1 MNLEQGCTGVQHPV
15 GNEADN
21 DKASLGLDSR
31 LPDWGKKGWRDQL
44 RRLEA
49 LDLPL
54 LATGAG
60 KDGKAPANL
69 RNGSPLGGWE
79 TTKHT
84 GQQIRNACPRV
95 TGCGTR
101 TGKPANGLLVFDI
114 DGPTAVSWCLERGC
128 DPALTPTWQIHRNT
142 DESRLKVAFRLTEAQ
157 QTQLGQL
164 KTKVETKVAIKDA
177 NNKTI
182 KDGEAVELF
191 HQGGSQ
197 VIVLG
202 QHRKSNGHYFWPDG
216 MGPEVLAPIPVC
228 WWKAALLIAGDT
240 TTTKVKPASKASK
253 GKWRN
258 LYPCPI
264 CGRDSGYCQ
273 ESTDERTVIRCFNG
287 QSYSPPTGFKRGE
300 LHTDTQGTV
309 WAFSKVQRQ
318 SDGNEFSIFV
328 APDPEKAGTPRAE
341 QEITTITTTGIQA
354 VLDARGKGWVQEG
367 DKNKR
372 TKMAV
377 GDLSGRLRKVLGNRL
392 GFDELALMPAVDG
405 VPLKAWEVSLLHG
418 ELSEAG
424 WIIGSEAAEAGLLL
438 AARRNPFHP
447 VRQYLQRIEANPSVD
462 PFDLDQVANR
472 FFRATGELHTA
483 MVRKWLIGAVA
494 RAMDPGCQMDY
505 CLVLQ
510 SDTQGL
516 GKSTAF
522 RELASPDWFCST
534 IPEGDK
540 DLSLNIH
547 NTWIFELAELEALT
561 GRKAAGH
568 LKNMLTTTTDLVRVP
583 YGKAPERLKRPSV
596 FCATVNKREFLRDD
610 TGNRRFWV
618 VPIDGTDKIDRA
630 ELARVRDGIW
640 KAAVQAWR
648 SGELPMLPENLA
660 DASEQQN
667 DNYQEQD
674 SWLPHLAQYL
684 NRRKQEQQIPVQAG
698 DLLDHIG
705 MERERQSP
713 RDARRAREL
722 AESLGWRHRQGTTT
736 DKKRVKGLWPPTAT
750 QATQATQAAT
760 QANASDANGSGPTA
774 TQATQKSPDQS
785 LKTEKQG
792 QQDRQGPSGD
802 KSGDFWVASVAMAPN
817 TSDAN
822 GSAWVALGLRLGC
835 SATQRQEAEARIR
848 ELGQGADLSGWTDE
862 QVAELLVSLE
872 KAAQRRAAAGGIQI
886 PEAA

>member
-1 MNLEQGCTGVQHPV
+1 MDSSMTLEQGCARLQPV
-15 GNEADN
+15 GNEAD
-21 DKASLGLDSR
+21 KGSVGLGSR

-54 LATGAG
+54 LAIGAG
-60 KDGKAPANL
+60 PDGKAPASL
-69 RNGSPLGGWE
+69 RDGNALSGWQ
-79 TTKHT
+79 TTTHT
-84 GQQIRNACPRV
+84 VGQIGNACTNV
-95 TGCGTR
+95 IGCGTR
-101 TGKPANGLLVFDI
+101 TGKAANGLLVFDI
-114 DGPTAVSWCLERGC
+114 DGATAVSWCLERGC
-128 DPALTPTWQIHRNT
+128 DPALTSTWQIHRNT

-157 QTQLGQL
+157 QVQLGQL
-164 KTKVETKVAIKDA
+164 KTKIETKVAIKDA

-182 KDGEAVELF
+182 EDGEAVELF

-202 QHRKSNGHYFWPDG
+202 QHRKSKGHYFWPDD
-216 MGPEVLAPIPVC
+216 MGPEDLAPIPEC
-228 WWKAALLIAGDT
+228 WWQAAQIIAGDT
-240 TTTKVKPASKASK
+240 STKVKPASKVSK

-264 CGRDSGYCQ
+264 CGRDNGYCQ
-273 ESTDERTVIRCFNG
+273 ESTDERAVIRCFNG
-287 QSYSPPTGFKRGE
+287 QTYSPPTGFKPGE

-309 WAFSKVQRQ
+309 WAFSKVQQQ

-328 APDPEKAGTPRAE
+328 APDPEKAATTRANHPRSGG
-341 QEITTITTTGIQA
+341 EIATITGIQA
-354 VLDARGKGWVQEG
+354 VLDAGGKGWQTEKG
-367 DKNKR
+367 EAKR
-372 TKMAV
+372 SRMAI
-377 GDLSGRLRKVLGNRL
+377 GDLSRSLRKALGDRL

-447 VRQYLQRIEANPSVD
+447 VRQYLQRIEVNPSVA
-462 PFDLDQVANR
+462 PFDLDQVAKR
-472 FFRATGELHTA
+472 FFRATSDLHTA

-618 VPIDGTDKIDRA
+618 VPIDGIEKLDRVG
-630 ELARVRDGIW
+630 LAAARDGIW

-648 SGELPMLPENLA
+648 CGELPMLPENLA

-698 DLLDHIG
+698 ELLDHIG

-722 AESLGWRHRQGTTT
+722 AESLGWRHRQGTTP
-736 DKKRVKGLWPPTAT
+736 DKKRVKGLWPPAAT

-760 QANASDANGSGPTA
+760 QANASDTNGSGPIA
-774 TQATQKSPDQS
+774 TQATQKSPDHS
-785 LKTEKQG
+785 LKAGKQE
-792 QQDRQGPSGD
+792 QQVQLNA

-817 TSDAN
+817 ASDAN

-835 SATQRQEAEARIR
+835 TATQRQEAEARIR
-848 ELGQGADLSGWTDE
+848 ELGQGADLSGWTDD

-872 KAAQRRAAAGGIQI
+872 KAAQRRAAAGGIEI
-886 PEAA
+886 PEVA